1 MSMKRKADDDVA
13 MEVSQDESLSPP
25 LTKHHTQMMEA
36 SSSGNTSQVLSLLQL
51 AAADDSSIGIGN
63 QKHLLAAQQ
72 DPESGLS
79 PLMLAAQNGHLDI
92 CRILLDAGAP
102 WNALDRY
109 GKCAGNWAQENEHWE
124 VVNLLVEEGT
134 KAEVCFAFWLMH
146 STCYA
151 YRFTLLNLILTQ
163 YIMPPVD
170 SWCINSSCKRTRS
183 KHQTGSNTKQR
194 KRKQQQCTRRSRTM
208 HKARLSRT

>member
-1 MSMKRKADDDVA
+1 MSTKRKADGDVA
-13 MEVSQDESLSPP
+13 MEVSQDESSSPP

-79 PLMLAAQNGHLDI
+79 PLMLAAKNGHLDI

-109 GKCAGNWAQENEHWE
+109 GKCAGNWAKENEHWE

-134 KAEVCFAFWLMH
+134 KAEVSFAFWLMH

-151 YRFTLLNLILTQ
+151 FRFTLIKLTLT
-163 YIMPPVD
+163 D
-170 SWCINSSCKRTRS
+170 SIHHANS
-183 KHQTGSNTKQR
+183 
-194 KRKQQQCTRRSRTM
+194 
-208 HKARLSRT
+208 